1 MQRKPSRSVSS
12 NSGRLTPSMPT
23 KYRASITDIHETSTL
38 NCRAPRASA
47 APNAPGACASNPNSM
62 ATPMA
67 SGMAV
72 NRMPRLRVSRSRSP
86 GTRATTSAPSVGRN
100 TARVIAQSSKLIVPP
115 SDPGVDH
122 GEDGHA
128 GEQDDRVPLHVPRLD
143 IPEQPTG
150 PAGADGHAVH
160 RPVDHV
166 AIDGVGPR
174 SEPAGGPR
182 RAVDQ
187 PVEDPLAR
195 PVDEPGDRILDRT
208 NDPP

>member
-12 NSGRLTPSMPT
+12 NSGMLTPSMPP
-23 KYRASITDIHETSTL
+23 KYRASITDIHEASTL

-72 NRMPRLRVSRSRSP
+72 NRMPRLRVSLSRSP

-122 GEDGHA
+122 GEDGHP
-128 GEQDDRVPLHVPRLD
+128 GEQDDRVPLHVAGLD
-143 IPEQPTG
+143 VAEQASG
-150 PAGADGHAVH
+150 PPGADGHPVH
-160 RPVDHV
+160 RTVHHV
-166 AIDGVGPR
+166 TVHGVG
-174 SEPAGGPR
+174 A
-182 RAVDQ
+182 
-187 PVEDPLAR
+187 
-195 PVDEPGDRILDRT
+195 
-208 NDPP
+208 